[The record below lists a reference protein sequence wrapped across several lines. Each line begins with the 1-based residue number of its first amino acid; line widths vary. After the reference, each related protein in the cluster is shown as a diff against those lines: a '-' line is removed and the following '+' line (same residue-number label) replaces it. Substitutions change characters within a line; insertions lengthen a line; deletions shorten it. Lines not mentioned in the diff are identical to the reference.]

1 MIQLTLNNL
10 KIMTRNRHSTFWA
23 LFFPLLLVVVFGLF
37 QVGNF
42 GGATVTVLDNSTND
56 ESKELIEQISSN
68 NFFEVE
74 QVESIETAM
83 NRLNNGE
90 TEYVLTIPPDFNY
103 SSYGEL
109 SLQYTDQDPQQ
120 NEITLLMLSNFLNP
134 DKTSISNNN
143 IITTIEIKK
152 PEATYFDTVLLGL
165 VGLGIMTNSII
176 SIAVKISN
184 YRNQSILKRMLVTP
198 LPIWKFFASEIT
210 AHLILAIIQAIII
223 LGVGIF
229 LFGASIRGNPAGLLF
244 IILMGSVV
252 FLNIGFIMSAW
263 TNSPSAASGMG
274 NAIALPMIFFSG
286 TFFSVTN
293 LPWIMPTISELL
305 PLTPMLSALRD
316 IGINGYPIWSVWQDI
331 AALAAWIVVTS
342 VIAIKVFRFN

>member
-1 MIQLTLNNL
+1 VIQLTLHNL
-10 KIMTRNRHSTFWA
+10 KIMARNRHSTFWA

-42 GGATVTVLDNSTND
+42 GGADVNVVNNSTN
-56 ESKELIEQISSN
+56 EASKEFIAQISSN
-68 NFFEVE
+68 NFFEVS
-74 QVESIETAM
+74 QVDSIETALT
-83 NRLNNGE
+83 RLNNGE
-90 TEYVLTIPPDFNY
+90 TEYVLTIPSEFNY
-103 SSYGEL
+103 NMDGTL

-120 NEITLLMLSNFLNP
+120 NEITLLMLSNLLNQ
-134 DKTSISNNN
+134 SNAEFSSRNL
-143 IITTIEIKK
+143 IQTIELKK
-152 PEATYFDTVLLGL
+152 PETTYFDTVLLGL

-198 LPIWKFFASEIT
+198 LPIWKFFASEIA

-223 LGVGIF
+223 LGLGIL
-229 LFGASIRGNPAGLLF
+229 LFGASIRGNPASLLF
-244 IILMGSVV
+244 IILMGSIV

-286 TFFSVTN
+286 TFFSVTT
-293 LPWIMPTISELL
+293 LPWIMPVVSQVL

-316 IGINGYPIWSVWQDI
+316 IGLNGYPIWSVWQDI

-342 VIAIKVFRFN
+342 IIAIKVFRFS

>member
-1 MIQLTLNNL
+1 MIQLTLYNL
-10 KIMTRNRHSTFWA
+10 KIMSRNRHSTFWA

-42 GGATVTVLDNSTND
+42 GGATVTIVNNSTND
-56 ESKELIEQISSN
+56 ESKELIDQISSN
-68 NFFEVE
+68 NFFEVKQIGSTE
-74 QVESIETAM
+74 EALNQ
-83 NRLNNGE
+83 LNNGE
-90 TEYVLTIPPDFNY
+90 TEYVLTIPPEFTYNMN
-103 SSYGEL
+103 EAL

-120 NEITLLMLSNFLNP
+120 NEITLLMLSNFLDRTNTASP
-134 DKTSISNNN
+134 NNN
-143 IITTIEIKK
+143 TIQTIEIKK

-223 LGVGIF
+223 LGVGIL
-229 LFGASIRGNPAGLLF
+229 LFGASIRGNPAGLLL
-244 IILMGSVV
+244 IILLGSVV

-286 TFFSVTN
+286 TFFSATT
-293 LPWIMPTISELL
+293 LPWIMPILSEAL
-305 PLTPMLSALRD
+305 PLTPMISALRD
-316 IGINGYPIWSVWQDI
+316 IGINGYPIWAVWKDI

>member
-1 MIQLTLNNL
+1 MIQLTLYNL
-10 KIMTRNRHSTFWA
+10 KIMSRNRHSTVWA

-42 GGATVTVLDNSTND
+42 GGATVTIVNNSTND
-56 ESKELIEQISSN
+56 ESKELIDQISSN
-68 NFFEVE
+68 NFFEVKQIGSTE
-74 QVESIETAM
+74 EALNQ
-83 NRLNNGE
+83 LNNGE
-90 TEYVLTIPPDFNY
+90 TEYVLTIPPEFTYNMN
-103 SSYGEL
+103 EAL

-120 NEITLLMLSNFLNP
+120 NEITLLMLSNFLDRTNTASP
-134 DKTSISNNN
+134 NNN
-143 IITTIEIKK
+143 TIQTIEIKK

-223 LGVGIF
+223 LGVGIL
-229 LFGASIRGNPAGLLF
+229 LFGASIRGNPAGLLL
-244 IILMGSVV
+244 IILLGSVV

-263 TNSPSAASGMG
+263 TNSPSAAYGMG

-286 TFFSVTN
+286 TFFSATT
-293 LPWIMPTISELL
+293 LPWIMPILSEAL

-316 IGINGYPIWSVWQDI
+316 IGINGYPIWAVWKDI

>member
-1 MIQLTLNNL
+1 MIQLTLYNL
-10 KIMTRNRHSTFWA
+10 KIMSRNRHSTFWA

-42 GGATVTVLDNSTND
+42 GGATVTIVNNSTND
-56 ESKELIEQISSN
+56 ESKELIDQISSN
-68 NFFEVE
+68 NFFEVKQIGSTE
-74 QVESIETAM
+74 EALNQ
-83 NRLNNGE
+83 LNNGE
-90 TEYVLTIPPDFNY
+90 TEYVLTIPPEFTYNMN
-103 SSYGEL
+103 EAL

-120 NEITLLMLSNFLNP
+120 NEITLLMLSNFLDRTNTASP
-134 DKTSISNNN
+134 NNN
-143 IITTIEIKK
+143 TIQTIEIKK

-223 LGVGIF
+223 LGVGIL
-229 LFGASIRGNPAGLLF
+229 LFGASIRGNPAGLLL
-244 IILMGSVV
+244 IILLGSVV

-286 TFFSVTN
+286 TFFSATT
-293 LPWIMPTISELL
+293 LPWIMPVLSEAL

-316 IGINGYPIWSVWQDI
+316 IGINGYPIWAVWKDI

>member
-1 MIQLTLNNL
+1 MIQLTLYNL
-10 KIMTRNRHSTFWA
+10 KIKSRNRHSTFWA

-42 GGATVTVLDNSTND
+42 GGATVTIVNNSTND
-56 ESKELIEQISSN
+56 ESKELIDQISSN
-68 NFFEVE
+68 NFFEVKQIGSTE
-74 QVESIETAM
+74 EALNQ
-83 NRLNNGE
+83 LNNGE
-90 TEYVLTIPPDFNY
+90 TEYVLTIPPEFTYNMN
-103 SSYGEL
+103 EAL

-120 NEITLLMLSNFLNP
+120 NEITLLMLSNFLDQTNTASP
-134 DKTSISNNN
+134 NNN
-143 IITTIEIKK
+143 TIQTIEIKK

-223 LGVGIF
+223 LGVGIL
-229 LFGASIRGNPAGLLF
+229 LFGASIRGNPAGLLL
-244 IILMGSVV
+244 IILLGSVV

-286 TFFSVTN
+286 TFFSATT
-293 LPWIMPTISELL
+293 LPWIMPILSEAL

-316 IGINGYPIWSVWQDI
+316 IGINGYPIWAVWKDI

-342 VIAIKVFRFN
+342 VIAKKVFRFN

>member
-1 MIQLTLNNL
+1 MIQLTLYNL
-10 KIMTRNRHSTFWA
+10 KIMSRNRHSTFWA

-42 GGATVTVLDNSTND
+42 GGATVTIVNNSTND
-56 ESKELIEQISSN
+56 ESKELIDQISSN
-68 NFFEVE
+68 NFFEVKQIGSTE
-74 QVESIETAM
+74 EALNQ
-83 NRLNNGE
+83 LNNGE
-90 TEYVLTIPPDFNY
+90 TEYVLTIPPEFTYNMN
-103 SSYGEL
+103 EAL

-120 NEITLLMLSNFLNP
+120 NEITLLMLSNFLDRTNTASP
-134 DKTSISNNN
+134 NNN
-143 IITTIEIKK
+143 TIQTIEIKK

-223 LGVGIF
+223 LGVGIL
-229 LFGASIRGNPAGLLF
+229 LFGASIRGNPAGLLL
-244 IILMGSVV
+244 IILLGSVV

-286 TFFSVTN
+286 TFFSATT
-293 LPWIMPTISELL
+293 LPWIMPVLSEAL

-316 IGINGYPIWSVWQDI
+316 IGINGYPIWAVWQDI